1 MSFNAVPFGR
11 RRRRS
16 CKMSGADEVNSI
28 VSGKLALKYVGDE
41 VDAIKEIAEASHE
54 RPWLRNIRLKSH
66 LKSIYDNL
74 LEQTESGPRGTAHES
89 LQGAEMQD
97 IAGPNAVAPRCN
109 YAPAKFS
116 VFP

>member
-1 MSFNAVPFGR
+1 MSFNAVPFG

-41 VDAIKEIAEASHE
+41 VDAMKEIADASHE
-54 RPWLRNIRLKSH
+54 RPWLRSIRLKSH

-74 LEQTESGPRGTAHES
+74 LEQTESVVLLNVNVNVNIEF
-89 LQGAEMQD
+89 
-97 IAGPNAVAPRCN
+97 I
-109 YAPAKFS
+109 
-116 VFP
+116 